1 MRGVGPDTTDPLVAL
16 SGHQIDIV
24 LTHED
29 QRKNC
34 QNVSNLIGWLRAGHT
49 PDDLYEVQSK
59 LIEVLLNIE
68 QRRAECKRAAKR
80 LSAQKPVPQEILPLP
95 DGRDQDSVEEWLLET
110 YIFSRLARQMRSVG
124 DALAWR
130 AFDFDRRVILA
141 PSRNQ
146 SPGPFQI
153 KDGLGYELGH
163 IQQFRENTGQFA
175 LLHDITNCLRIADVT
190 EFHVDGRRRFS
201 EVKAGNQA
209 RSAQTKRAQQAVDAL
224 NDGAPLP
231 GSLDAAL
238 VPVTAQ
244 YATDVDHLAAAL
256 QAAAKGGC
264 RGINLPGGRA
274 LVATDMPTIAANFT
288 EPEGADLIT
297 AERTRAIDL
306 AGIGGANQHVQGMS
320 FDTAARA
327 PTQAPLGI
335 YPLEPSTVA
344 GLICD
349 YIGFTTVVSVDH
361 LADSFRDLGYQVDIP
376 LPEANT
382 QLAGDARVL
391 RIANQRHTLTVYQQS
406 MGQLLY
412 ELVRPEAWVGA
423 VAELL
428 EAITP
433 ETTPNPVMVFA
444 GEAATWR

>member
-16 SGHQIDIV
+16 PGVQIDVV

-34 QNVSNLIGWLRAGHT
+34 QNVSNLIGWLRASHT
-49 PDDLYEVQSK
+49 PDDFYEVQSK

-80 LSAQKPVPQEILPLP
+80 LSAHKPAVVSIMPLP
-95 DGRDQDSVEEWLLET
+95 EGRDQDSVEEWLLEA
-110 YIFSRLARQMRSVG
+110 YIFGRLARQMRSVG
-124 DALAWR
+124 DALAWT
-130 AFDFDRRVILA
+130 AFGFDRRVILA
-141 PSRNQ
+141 LSRNQ
-146 SPGPFQI
+146 SPGPFQV

-163 IQQFRENTGQFA
+163 IQRFREDTGQFA

-190 EFHVDGRRRFS
+190 EFHADGRCRFS
-201 EVKAGNQA
+201 EIKAGNRA
-209 RSAQTKRAQQAVDAL
+209 RSAQTTRAQQAVDAL
-224 NDGAPLP
+224 NGGAPLP
-231 GSLDAAL
+231 GPLDAAL

-244 YATDVDHLAAAL
+244 YVTDVDHLAAAL
-256 QAAAKGGC
+256 QAAATGGC
-264 RGINLPGGRA
+264 CGIDLPGGRA
-274 LVATDMPTIAANFT
+274 LVATDMPALAANFT
-288 EPEGADLIT
+288 ESEGADLIT
-297 AERTRAIDL
+297 AERTRAVNVAD
-306 AGIGGANQHVQGMS
+306 IGGADQHIQGMS

-327 PTQAPLGI
+327 PTQAPFGI
-335 YPLEPSTVA
+335 YPLDPPTVA
-344 GLICD
+344 RLICD
-349 YIGFTTVVSVDH
+349 YIGFTTVVSVDY
-361 LADSFRDLGYQVDIP
+361 LADAFRDLGYQVDVP

-382 QLAGDARVL
+382 QLVGDARVL

-412 ELVRPEAWVGA
+412 ELVKPDAWVAA

-433 ETTPNPVMVFA
+433 GTTPNPIMVFA